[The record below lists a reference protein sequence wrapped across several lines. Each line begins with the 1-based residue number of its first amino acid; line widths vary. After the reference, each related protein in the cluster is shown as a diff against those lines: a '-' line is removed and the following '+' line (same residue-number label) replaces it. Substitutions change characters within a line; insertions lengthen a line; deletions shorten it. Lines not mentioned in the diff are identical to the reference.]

1 MDKTI
6 EQVKQLAHRYGV
18 PKLVLFGSRAR
29 GDHHARSDYDFAV
42 WGCTPQQRAQFSDAV
57 ENDLDSLYSVDLVFV
72 SEHTDAALLQNIE
85 KDGICLL
92 DRYNT
97 KFENLTN
104 AVERLRE
111 GVQAYQENPAQI
123 IRDGV
128 PIFAH
133 LLKALDY
140 TIANDLGRILL
151 IRLHAFA
158 QAFYSIGEIFEFRIV
173 TIQQANPVLLY
184 ILKQCCIGVFAD
196 KHQINR
202 IQRVQIV
209 FNSIAELRTL
219 LRRASPYREIVVAAG
234 VMIAAGTRTE

>member
-6 EQVKQLAHRYGV
+6 EQVKQLAYRYGV

-29 GDHHARSDYDFAV
+29 SDHHARSDYDFAV

-111 GVQAYQENPAQI
+111 GVQAYQENPAKI

-128 PIFAH
+128 IQ
-133 LLKALDY
+133 
-140 TIANDLGRILL
+140 R
-151 IRLHAFA
+151 
-158 QAFYSIGEIFEFRIV
+158 FEFTCELAWKTTREFLLDQGFTELNSPKSTMRKAFSYGLIDDE
-173 TIQQANPVLLY
+173 QAWIALLNARNQTSHIY
-184 ILKQCCIGVFAD
+184 D
-196 KHQINR
+196 DH
-202 IQRVQIV
+202 
-209 FNSIAELRTL
+209 T
-219 LRRASPYREIVVAAG
+219 AA
-234 VMIAAGTRTE
+234 VIAAKIQNAYLPELQKLAARWEK

>member
-29 GDHHARSDYDFAV
+29 GDHHSRSDYDFAV
-42 WGCTPQQRAQFSDAV
+42 WGCSPQQRAQFRDAV

-72 SEHTDAALLQNIE
+72 GENTDAALLQNIE

-97 KFENLTN
+97 EFENFSN

-111 GVQAYQENPAQI
+111 GVQAYQDTPVKI

-128 PIFAH
+128 
-133 LLKALDY
+133 
-140 TIANDLGRILL
+140 
-151 IRLHAFA
+151 
-158 QAFYSIGEIFEFRIV
+158 
-173 TIQQANPVLLY
+173 
-184 ILKQCCIGVFAD
+184 
-196 KHQINR
+196 
-202 IQRVQIV
+202 IQRLEFTCELAWKTTREFLLDQGFTDLNSPKATMRKAFSYGLIDDEQAWIALLNARNQTSHIYDDATAQEIYAQIESEFV
-209 FNSIAELRTL
+209 PLFDQLIEQLKR
-219 LRRASPYREIVVAAG
+219 G
-234 VMIAAGTRTE
+234 

>member
-29 GDHHARSDYDFAV
+29 GDYRARSDYDFAV

-111 GVQAYQENPAQI
+111 GVQAYQENPAKI

-128 PIFAH
+128 IQ
-133 LLKALDY
+133 
-140 TIANDLGRILL
+140 R
-151 IRLHAFA
+151 
-158 QAFYSIGEIFEFRIV
+158 FEF
-173 TIQQANPVLLY
+173 TCKLA
-184 ILKQCCIGVFAD
+184 
-196 KHQINR
+196 
-202 IQRVQIV
+202 
-209 FNSIAELRTL
+209 
-219 LRRASPYREIVVAAG
+219 
-234 VMIAAGTRTE
+234 

>member
-29 GDHHARSDYDFAV
+29 GDYRARSDYDFAV
-42 WGCTPQQRAQFSDAV
+42 WDCTAQQRAQFSDAV

-128 PIFAH
+128 IQ
-133 LLKALDY
+133 
-140 TIANDLGRILL
+140 R
-151 IRLHAFA
+151 
-158 QAFYSIGEIFEFRIV
+158 FEFTCELAWKTTHEFLLNQGFTELNSPKATMRKAFSYGLINDE
-173 TIQQANPVLLY
+173 QAWIALLNARNQTSHLY
-184 ILKQCCIGVFAD
+184 DDATAQEIYSQIESEFVSLFDNLIEQLKRG
-196 KHQINR
+196 
-202 IQRVQIV
+202 
-209 FNSIAELRTL
+209 
-219 LRRASPYREIVVAAG
+219 
-234 VMIAAGTRTE
+234 

>member
-6 EQVKQLAHRYGV
+6 EQVKQLAHRCGV
-18 PKLVLFGSRAR
+18 PKLILFGSRAR

-97 KFENLTN
+97 NFENLTN

-111 GVQAYQENPAQI
+111 GVQAYQENPAKI

-128 PIFAH
+128 IQ
-133 LLKALDY
+133 
-140 TIANDLGRILL
+140 R
-151 IRLHAFA
+151 
-158 QAFYSIGEIFEFRIV
+158 FEFTCELAWRTTHEFLLDQGFIELNSPKA
-173 TIQQANPVLLY
+173 TMRKAFSYGLIDDEQAWIALLNARNQTSHLY
-184 ILKQCCIGVFAD
+184 DDATAQEIYSQIESEFVSLFDKLIEQLKCG
-196 KHQINR
+196 
-202 IQRVQIV
+202 
-209 FNSIAELRTL
+209 
-219 LRRASPYREIVVAAG
+219 
-234 VMIAAGTRTE
+234 

>member
-6 EQVKQLAHRYGV
+6 EQVKQLAHCYGV

-97 KFENLTN
+97 NFENLTN
-104 AVERLRE
+104 AVERLR
-111 GVQAYQENPAQI
+111 
-123 IRDGV
+123 
-128 PIFAH
+128 
-133 LLKALDY
+133 
-140 TIANDLGRILL
+140 
-151 IRLHAFA
+151 
-158 QAFYSIGEIFEFRIV
+158 
-173 TIQQANPVLLY
+173 
-184 ILKQCCIGVFAD
+184 
-196 KHQINR
+196 
-202 IQRVQIV
+202 
-209 FNSIAELRTL
+209 
-219 LRRASPYREIVVAAG
+219 
-234 VMIAAGTRTE
+234 

>member
-29 GDHHARSDYDFAV
+29 GDHRARSDYDFAV
-42 WGCTPQQRAQFSDAV
+42 WGCTAQQRAQFSDAV

-72 SEHTDAALLQNIE
+72 GEHTDAALLQNIE

-92 DRYNT
+92 DRYHT

-111 GVQAYQENPAQI
+111 GVQAYQENPAKI

-128 PIFAH
+128 IQ
-133 LLKALDY
+133 
-140 TIANDLGRILL
+140 R
-151 IRLHAFA
+151 
-158 QAFYSIGEIFEFRIV
+158 FEFTCELAWKTTREF
-173 TIQQANPVLLY
+173 LLDQGFTE
-184 ILKQCCIGVFAD
+184 L
-196 KHQINR
+196 
-202 IQRVQIV
+202 
-209 FNSIAELRTL
+209 NSPKSTMRKAFSYGLIDDEQTWIAL
-219 LRRASPYREIVVAAG
+219 LSD
-234 VMIAAGTRTE
+234 